1 MTTPSTGIA
10 ATLGPAEDGG
20 RKPTLWVALAI
31 IAIALAGALG
41 GIAVDRALHAR
52 APGDVGHG
60 GPGGRGGFGRRGGM
74 CGAPPRDSARAR
86 MRARMAKELELT
98 PVQQQQVDSLM
109 SAQAPKFR
117 ALREKF
123 EPAMDS
129 LVHETQAQM
138 DRILTP
144 EQQAKAKAMR
154 ERWRNGRGGHGG
166 RGGPDGAPPPP
177 APQP

>member
-10 ATLGPAEDGG
+10 ATLGPAEEGG

-41 GIAVDRALHAR
+41 GIAVDRALHAHG
-52 APGDVGHG
+52 PMDVGRGGPG

-74 CGAPPRDSARAR
+74 FGAPPSDSARAR

-138 DRILTP
+138 DKILTP

-154 ERWRNGRGGHGG
+154 EKWRSGRGG
-166 RGGPDGAPPPP
+166 RGGPPGGPPPGP
-177 APQP
+177 